1 MNYIGTYAIFNI
13 EKRGIVDFYSIAC
26 SIFTVLHYCMRRVLQ
41 YALALILNKFAK
53 YMTAALVKETSST
66 MLGNDFAKIL
76 SNCASDVK
84 KHVQS

>member
-1 MNYIGTYAIFNI
+1 MPFLILRSG
-13 EKRGIVDFYSIAC
+13 GLW
-26 SIFTVLHYCMRRVLQ
+26 IFTVLHAVFLQYYIIACSRVLE

-53 YMTAALVKETSST
+53 YMTAALVKETSLT

>member
-1 MNYIGTYAIFNI
+1 MPFLILRSG
-13 EKRGIVDFYSIAC
+13 GLW
-26 SIFTVLHYCMRRVLQ
+26 IFTVLHAVFLQYYSITCSRVLE

-84 KHVQS
+84 KHAQS

>member
-1 MNYIGTYAIFNI
+1 MPFLILRSG
-13 EKRGIVDFYSIAC
+13 GLW
-26 SIFTVLHYCMRRVLQ
+26 IFTVLHAVILQYYIIACSRVLE